1 MNCNKTFRLKQ
12 KYIFDDQEEEEE
24 YYEKFHKKI
33 KNLKNNHYIK
43 IPFYTIDIKTFYPY
57 LDDLRTNIFKFKSDV
72 VTKSQIILDKIKTKF
87 MYSAKVEN
95 VTAISIH
102 VRLTDY
108 EKHLSFNYNMSTVS
122 TEYLGNAMVYMEQ
135 MYPVGL

>member
-1 MNCNKTFRLKQ
+1 
-12 KYIFDDQEEEEE
+12 
-24 YYEKFHKKI
+24 
-33 KNLKNNHYIK
+33 
-43 IPFYTIDIKTFYPY
+43 
-57 LDDLRTNIFKFKSDV
+57 
-72 VTKSQIILDKIKTKF
+72 

-95 VTAISIH
+95 ATAISIH

-122 TEYLGNAMVYMEQ
+122 TEYLENAMVYMEQ